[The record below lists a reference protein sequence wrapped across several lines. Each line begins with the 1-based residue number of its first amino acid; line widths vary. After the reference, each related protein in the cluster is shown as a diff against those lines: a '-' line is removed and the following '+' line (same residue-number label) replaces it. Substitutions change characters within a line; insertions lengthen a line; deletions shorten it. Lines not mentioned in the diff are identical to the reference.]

1 MSGPGANRPVIFLTI
16 GSMFPFD
23 RLVRAMDDWAGTV
36 WQGEILAQIGAGS
49 YEPRHMRWV
58 RELGFDDYNAAV
70 SAADVIVAHAGM
82 GSVITAG
89 DKGKPIVLLPRRA
102 AFDEHT
108 NDHQIDTA
116 AWLRTRPGIYVAE
129 TERELGARVT
139 EALAAEAGAGAL
151 DTAAP
156 AEFLARLRA
165 FALTG
170 RQG

>member
-1 MSGPGANRPVIFLTI
+1 M
-16 GSMFPFD
+16 
-23 RLVRAMDDWAGTV
+23 
-36 WQGEILAQIGAGS
+36 Q
-49 YEPRHMRWV
+49 
-58 RELGFDDYNAAV
+58 
-70 SAADVIVAHAGM
+70 SA
-82 GSVITAG
+82 TT
-89 DKGKPIVLLPRRA
+89 P
-102 AFDEHT
+102 
-108 NDHQIDTA
+108 HQIDTA